1 VPQFQIWIGTIE
13 ISHTGEKTPN
23 VFRPAFTVVTTWAVI
38 AEEYREK
45 CIRMLESYEW
55 RLLDV
60 ERANRVPDNGTFS
73 EEVEDMLK
81 GPELIRTRL
90 FTGRFIRIQSRK
102 LIGWE
107 FVRR

>member
-1 VPQFQIWIGTIE
+1 
-13 ISHTGEKTPN
+13 
-23 VFRPAFTVVTTWAVI
+23 
-38 AEEYREK
+38 
-45 CIRMLESYEW
+45 MLESYEW
-55 RLLDV
+55 KLLDV